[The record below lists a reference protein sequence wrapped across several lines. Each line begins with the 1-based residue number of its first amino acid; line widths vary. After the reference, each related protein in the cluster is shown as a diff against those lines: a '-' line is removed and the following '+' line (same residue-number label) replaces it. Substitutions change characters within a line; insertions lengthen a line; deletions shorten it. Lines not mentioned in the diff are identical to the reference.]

1 MRSQIQFDTR
11 HRSRGRLATELARS
25 FECGRFALLLTLA
38 AVVLF
43 IVALATPAVIQTSG
57 DILPGTTFHGKYG
70 PFRVCSHLN
79 SESDSCK
86 AVDGHC
92 EFSLRPVSGVEIK
105 VPVVKDCDKWNAAR
119 GLLVIAAIAAI
130 IAFLLQLVAVTSSSA
145 SRGVRGGAAFLALLF
160 EVSVLPSLRSLSC
173 Q

>member
-1 MRSQIQFDTR
+1 M
-11 HRSRGRLATELARS
+11 
-25 FECGRFALLLTLA
+25 
-38 AVVLF
+38 VLF

-57 DILPGTTFHGKYG
+57 ELLPGTTFHGQYG

-130 IAFLLQLVAVTSSSA
+130 IAFLLQLVAVTSAGA
-145 SRGVRGGAAFLALLF
+145 SRGVRGGAAFLALLSALCGMVSMALFANMKNDDVAF
-160 EVSVLPSLRSLSC
+160 EVVPSDLGYGFWMLTVGWVLMLIAALPFCRK
-173 Q
+173 

>member
-1 MRSQIQFDTR
+1 MEPLLGGMSAKRT
-11 HRSRGRLATELARS
+11 ATGS
-25 FECGRFALLLTLA
+25 RFALLLVLA

-43 IVALATPAVIQTSG
+43 IVALATPAVIHTSG
-57 DILPGTTFHGKYG
+57 DLLPGTTFHGQYG

-130 IAFLLQLVAVTSSSA
+130 IAFLLQLVAIEMP
-145 SRGVRGGAAFLALLF
+145 LLIF
-160 EVSVLPSLRSLSC
+160 
-173 Q
+173 

>member
-1 MRSQIQFDTR
+1 MLRAR
-11 HRSRGRLATELARS
+11 ARLS
-25 FECGRFALLLTLA
+25 GSKFESPVR
-38 AVVLF
+38 
-43 IVALATPAVIQTSG
+43 P
-57 DILPGTTFHGKYG
+57 DG

-119 GLLVIAAIAAI
+119 ELLVIAAITAI
-130 IAFLLQLVAVTSSSA
+130 IAFMLL
-145 SRGVRGGAAFLALLF
+145 GVSFF
-160 EVSVLPSLRSLSC
+160 LPSFRNFRAILYTQRLQS
-173 Q
+173 